1 MAFRASLPT
10 PKQQIAPSL
19 YSFRNSTSIQALTKS
34 EALTVRKGRIHP
46 TSIVETDAIHFSSVI
61 RHWRLSNPR
70 SSLSNVEGIVMLNR
84 NWFFGLIALTAA
96 LSPYVLTLLTL
107 LKITDTSTL
116 GLSMVASPVAAIAFG
131 ILGRKEILA
140 KIAFGLAGLN
150 LALIV
155 AALSIAYY
163 DNREHERLE
172 EEFSRDQIR
181 LREQLE
187 EIKARYRN

>member
-1 MAFRASLPT
+1 
-10 PKQQIAPSL
+10 
-19 YSFRNSTSIQALTKS
+19 
-34 EALTVRKGRIHP
+34 
-46 TSIVETDAIHFSSVI
+46 
-61 RHWRLSNPR
+61 
-70 SSLSNVEGIVMLNR
+70 MLNR